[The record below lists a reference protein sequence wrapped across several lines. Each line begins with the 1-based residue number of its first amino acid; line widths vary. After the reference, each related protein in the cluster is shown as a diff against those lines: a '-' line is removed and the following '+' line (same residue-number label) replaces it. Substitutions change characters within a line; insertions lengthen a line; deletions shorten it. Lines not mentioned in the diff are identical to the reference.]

1 MNPKT
6 LSPSPATPATGGA
19 TVLARLTFKDPD
31 FQIERP
37 SGSKAQLAELIA
49 AYVEYEEYLVV
60 EFLSDGSTR
69 VVPVR
74 E

>member
-1 MNPKT
+1 MNPQT
-6 LSPSPATPATGGA
+6 LSPASDTPSTGA
-19 TVLARLTFKDPD
+19 PVVLARLTFKDPD

-37 SGSKAQLAELIA
+37 AGSKAQLAALIA

-60 EFLSDGSTR
+60 EFLSDGSSR

-74 E
+74 K